1 MADHRTARTGAKPSL
16 TTLVALTAL
25 ALGLPGGDAL
35 ADKQSSGPGVAE
47 IASAIERGIVTVQE
61 GVVSWYG
68 AQFHDRQPPQAAS
81 VPDLDQSDRSE
92 SCSCRAP
99 S

>member
-47 IASAIERGIVTVQE
+47 IAYSPFSGPSMPRRKRYSAPP
-61 GVVSWYG
+61 SW
-68 AQFHDRQPPQAAS
+68 
-81 VPDLDQSDRSE
+81 
-92 SCSCRAP
+92 RAG